1 MRIFMAG
8 TIEHAL
14 NFMAGTIEHALNFMA
29 GSIEHASK
37 IMAGTIEQRQY
48 FAKTKIKEGRIDIN
62 VGDDF

>member
-14 NFMAGTIEHALNFMA
+14 NFMVGTTYHVSAA
-29 GSIEHASK
+29 VEHASK